1 MGYVILIVIGIFVL
15 YKVTPIIMTFLGLFG
30 WGVIDSGK
38 NKKRQKRVKEEL
50 ENPYKTQKQAQ
61 VAGQGKE

>member
-38 NKKRQKRVKEEL
+38 NKKRQKIE
-50 ENPYKTQKQAQ
+50 
-61 VAGQGKE
+61 